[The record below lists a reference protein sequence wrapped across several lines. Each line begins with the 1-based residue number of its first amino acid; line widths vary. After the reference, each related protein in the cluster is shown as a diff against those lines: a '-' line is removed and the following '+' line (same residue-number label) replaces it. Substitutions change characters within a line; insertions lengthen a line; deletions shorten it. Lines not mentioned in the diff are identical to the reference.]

1 MKEMERESEFIN
13 MLQNFEISK
22 KKKEKRYF
30 RFREFKIFHKSITV
44 NDSTTLW
51 NDLI

>member
-22 KKKEKRYF
+22 EKRKKDILDF
-30 RFREFKIFHKSITV
+30 ENSRFFIKV
-44 NDSTTLW
+44 L
-51 NDLI
+51 L